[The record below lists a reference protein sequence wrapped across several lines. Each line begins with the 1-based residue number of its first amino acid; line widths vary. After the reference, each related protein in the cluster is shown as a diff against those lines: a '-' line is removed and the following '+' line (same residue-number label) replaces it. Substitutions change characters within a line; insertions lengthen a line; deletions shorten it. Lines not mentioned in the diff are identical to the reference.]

1 MQSGNIN
8 SNRSGGAIIT
18 RRSDEV
24 TGRFALKKASEREH
38 VQPTET
44 GGRGKTSKTCQ
55 TCTIMLFDRCY
66 RFVAIISCTPSPPFH
81 AQNMR
86 QVPQLTERN
95 SQPMRCEEISLHS
108 GAHRSPLETFTTAR
122 DYEVRGRIRSQT
134 WESPEKV
141 SRNMRQDAR
150 VL

>member
-44 GGRGKTSKTCQ
+44 GGRGGNIPDMSH
-55 TCTIMLFDRCY
+55 
-66 RFVAIISCTPSPPFH
+66 S
-81 AQNMR
+81 N
-86 QVPQLTERN
+86 N
-95 SQPMRCEEISLHS
+95 S
-108 GAHRSPLETFTTAR
+108 
-122 DYEVRGRIRSQT
+122 V
-134 WESPEKV
+134 V
-141 SRNMRQDAR
+141 
-150 VL
+150 

>member
-95 SQPMRCEEISLHS
+95 SNRCAAKKFRHIVVRTDRHSKHLQPRGTTRCEGVYVHKH
-108 GAHRSPLETFTTAR
+108 G
-122 DYEVRGRIRSQT
+122 
-134 WESPEKV
+134 
-141 SRNMRQDAR
+141 SRQKK
-150 VL
+150 